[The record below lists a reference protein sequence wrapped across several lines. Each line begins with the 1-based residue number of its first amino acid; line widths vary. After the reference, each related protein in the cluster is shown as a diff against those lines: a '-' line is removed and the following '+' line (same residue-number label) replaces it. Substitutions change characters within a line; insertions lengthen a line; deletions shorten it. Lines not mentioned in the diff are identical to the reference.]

1 MIEELVSCNLTQ
13 IYGFSGVQSEMINL
27 KTTSDVVKFTGCKPN
42 CISYKYD
49 VIKVAPW
56 TVSHDKEKI
65 CRRRFFHFY
74 RFFIHSISVLNIVWL
89 NKYEII
95 QESEKLVYDELT
107 FISNFGGALGLFIGF
122 SFFSLWDLILM
133 MYTVIK
139 QKFVKQ

>member
-1 MIEELVSCNLTQ
+1 VIEELEPCNLTQ
-13 IYGFSGVQSEMINL
+13 IYGFSGLQSEMINL

-65 CRRRFFHFY
+65 L
-74 RFFIHSISVLNIVWL
+74 LNIVWL
-89 NKYEII
+89 NKNEII
-95 QESEKLVYDELT
+95 KESEKLAYDELT